1 MNDLKPDMIRKATA
15 AARAAAET
23 FAHDSKARVGA
34 IRRATQGAAEIEDLD
49 LATPEMKVLWV
60 VTTVDFFLD

>member
-1 MNDLKPDMIRKATA
+1 MNDLKPDMIREATA

-23 FAHDSKARVGA
+23 FARDSRARVGA
-34 IRRATQGAAEIEDLD
+34 IRRATQGAVEIEDLD
-49 LATPEMKVLWV
+49 VATPEMKVLRV